1 MGVVN
6 FCNYLIG
13 LLLFVHPVL
22 NDTTEMSFFCNP
34 DNDLYKVMEKEDF
47 IVKRYPSI
55 SNLIHN
61 AKVNSGVFILADDYP
76 GQKNKIDED
85 LLLLAKKKN
94 LQVYI
99 EYPEFIPGLKISDS
113 IIHTKLERGIV
124 ISKAFGDKLPP
135 FTLLGIND
143 GYINS
148 TIVNDPLIVIGKV
161 AGFEKAEFGISDVKT
176 SPILF
181 KHDNLCVATT
191 KLSNFATARY
201 GPSENWKIVWEY
213 IISQISQHHN
223 FHFKNWPSYVSPTY
237 DNKIKLPRDAFSKS
251 IEKGVL
257 WYYNSRLLIDSSW
270 LQLFQKRTSKNGKN
284 VVYPL
289 VKNDK
294 PIGNGLFGILE
305 GNASQIKLDGSQ
317 PCRWWVRAD
326 CQSES
331 AYGLSMSYKY
341 LHRNEF
347 KKTACNLL
355 DFLFLRSNLRGG
367 PRNDP
372 SSPTYGLIGW
382 ATTDADAYY
391 GDDNARVILS
401 AIGCSAAMD
410 TSAWNKYIIEAIL
423 ANFRTSGKEGF
434 RGNWFRDSM
443 IQRVGWQ
450 HLYERELINV
460 HPHYESWLWAC
471 YLWLYNKTGWS
482 PLLQKAKEAIGV
494 TMKNY
499 PNWKWTNGIQQ
510 ERARMILPLAWLV
523 RVDDTPLH
531 RKWLNLITEKVLGS
545 LQECGAIQEELG
557 NNKNGK
563 YGSIN
568 SNADYGV
575 REAPLISK
583 NGDPVS
589 DLLYTMNF
597 AFFGLNEAA
606 HATRDTEYI
615 RAVDKIASFLV
626 RIQVNSKMHPELNGA
641 WFRAFN
647 YKKWDYW
654 ASNADQDWGAWCTET
669 GWIQG
674 WIVSTLILQQKNSS
688 FWEETNSMKIKKT
701 AVPVIEKMLK
711 ISINLN

>member
-1 MGVVN
+1 MGVLN
-6 FCNYLIG
+6 FCSYLIG
-13 LLLFVHPVL
+13 FLLSIHPVL
-22 NDTTEMSFFCNP
+22 KGTTEMSFFCKP
-34 DNDLYKVMEKEDF
+34 DNDIYKLIEKEDF
-47 IVKRYPSI
+47 IVKRYTSI
-55 SNLIHN
+55 SDLIHK
-61 AKVNSGVFILADDYP
+61 AKVNSGVFILADNYP
-76 GQKNKIDED
+76 AHKNRIDDD
-85 LLLLAKKKN
+85 LLSLAKKKN

-99 EYPEFIPGLKISDS
+99 EYPESIPGIKISDS

-124 ISKAFGDKLPP
+124 ISKVFGNKLPP
-135 FTLLGIND
+135 LTLLGIND
-143 GYINS
+143 GHVIS
-148 TIVNDPLIVIGKV
+148 TAVNDPLIVMGKV
-161 AGFEKAEFGISDVKT
+161 AGFEKAEFGIGDVTT

-181 KHDNLCVATT
+181 KHDNLLVAAT

-201 GPSENWKIVWEY
+201 GPSDNWKIVWEY
-213 IISQISQHHN
+213 IISEITQDNN
-223 FHFKNWPSYVSPTY
+223 FHFKSWLSYVSPSY
-237 DNKIKLPRDAFSKS
+237 SKEIKLPEDAFIKS
-251 IEKGVL
+251 IEKGVS
-257 WYYNSRLLIDSSW
+257 WYYKSRLFVDSSW
-270 LQLFQKRTSKNGKN
+270 INLLEERTSKNGKN

-289 VKNDK
+289 INDDK
-294 PIGNGLFGILE
+294 QIGNGNFGILE

-326 CQSES
+326 CQSET
-331 AYGLSMSYKY
+331 AFALSMSYEY
-341 LHRNEF
+341 LKRNEF

-355 DFLFLRSNLRGG
+355 DYLFVRSNLRAG

-372 SSPTYGLIGW
+372 SSPTFGLIGW

-401 AIGCSAAMD
+401 AIGSSAAMD
-410 TSAWNKYIIEAIL
+410 TSTWNKYIIEAIL

-443 IQRVGWQ
+443 IQRTGWQ
-450 HLYERELINV
+450 NLYKRNIINV

-471 YLWLYNKTGWS
+471 YLWLYSKTGWY
-482 PLLQKAKEAIGV
+482 PLLNRAKEAIGI
-494 TMKNY
+494 TMQNY
-499 PNWKWTNGIQQ
+499 PDWKWTNGIQQ

-523 RVDDTPLH
+523 RVEDTPLH
-531 RKWLNLITEKVLGS
+531 RKWLNLITEKLLGS

-606 HATRDTEYI
+606 HATNDSRYS
-615 RAVDKIASFLV
+615 RAVDQIASFLV
-626 RIQVNSKMHPELNGA
+626 KIQVNSRVESELNGA

-647 YKKWDYW
+647 YDKWDYW

-674 WIVSTLILQQKNSS
+674 WIVSTLILHQKHSS
-688 FWEETNSMKIKKT
+688 FWQETNSVKIKQT
-701 AVPVIEKMLK
+701 AIPLIEKML
-711 ISINLN
+711 SININ

>member
-1 MGVVN
+1 MGLID
-6 FCNYLIG
+6 FSNYIIA
-13 LLLFVHPVL
+13 LLLFVHPVFK
-22 NDTTEMSFFCNP
+22 DTKEVSFFCKAG
-34 DNDLYKVMEKEDF
+34 NDLYKVIQKEDF
-47 IVKRYPSI
+47 IVKRYSSI
-55 SNLIHN
+55 SELIYK
-61 AKVNSGVFILADDYP
+61 AKPNSGVFILADDYP
-76 GQKNKIDED
+76 TKRNTIKAD

-94 LQVYI
+94 LRLYI
-99 EYPEFIPGLKISDS
+99 EYPNSISGVKMSDS
-113 IIHTKLERGIV
+113 IKVTRLERGIV
-124 ISKAFGDKLPP
+124 ISNAFGDKLPP
-135 FTLLGIND
+135 LTLLSIND
-143 GYINS
+143 AHVIAS
-148 TIVNDPLIVIGKV
+148 EEHPLISMGKV
-161 AGFEKAEFGISDVKT
+161 AGLDNAEFGIKDVNT
-176 SPILF
+176 FPILF
-181 KHDNLCVATT
+181 KHENLLLAMT
-191 KLSNFATARY
+191 KLSDFATARN
-201 GPSENWKIVWEY
+201 GPTDNWKIVWDY
-213 IISQISQHHN
+213 IISDISGN
-223 FHFKNWPSYVSPTY
+223 NDFHFKNWLSYVTPSFP
-237 DNKIKLPRDAFSKS
+237 KAGKLPSDAFTSS

-270 LQLFQKRTSKNGKN
+270 TNLLDARTAKNGKN

-289 VKNDK
+289 VNRDNK
-294 PIGNGLFGILE
+294 IGNGKYGILE

-331 AYGLSMSYKY
+331 AFALSMSYKF
-341 LHRNEF
+341 LRRNEF
-347 KKTACNLL
+347 KKTACNLY
-355 DFLFLRSNLRGG
+355 DYLFFNSNLRSGV
-367 PRNDP
+367 RNDP
-372 SSPTYGLIGW
+372 YSPTYGLIGW
-382 ATTDADAYY
+382 ATTDPDAYY

-401 AIGCSAAMD
+401 AIGASAVMD
-410 TSAWNKYIIEAIL
+410 TSRWNKYFIEAIL

-443 IQRVGWQ
+443 IQRTGWEN
-450 HLYERELINV
+450 LYERDLINV

-471 YLWLYNKTGWS
+471 YLWLYNKTGWH
-482 PLLQKAKEAIGV
+482 PLLERAKQAITI
-494 TMKNY
+494 TMQNY

-523 RVDDTPLH
+523 RVEDTPLH
-531 RKWLNLITEKVLGS
+531 RKWLNLIVSKLLDS

-557 NNKNGK
+557 DNKNGK
-563 YGSIN
+563 YASII

-606 HATRDTEYI
+606 HATNDSIYL

-626 RIQVNSKMHPELNGA
+626 KIQVNSKMHPELNGA

-647 YKKWDYW
+647 FDKWDYW

-674 WIVSTLILQQKNSS
+674 WIISTLIFQQEHTS
-688 FWEETNSMKIKKT
+688 FWEQTSSMNIKKMTMPLIEEMIKIK
-701 AVPVIEKMLK
+701 LK
-711 ISINLN
+711 